1 MSCIESEN
9 ERRIITSRERWTVYP
24 LLFLAIGLAI
34 RPSVSEF
41 EINTEVLSSS
51 NVRCRE
57 LMIESDDG
65 TILLHMGRVVDE
77 GGGRIEVKNA
87 SGENTVAIGARPGE
101 SFGQVELFDGEG
113 RLRSVL
119 DGRNQ

>member
-1 MSCIESEN
+1 M
-9 ERRIITSRERWTVYP
+9 TSRERWTVYP

-51 NVRCRE
+51 HVRCRE

-65 TILLHMGRVVDE
+65 TILLHMGRVVD
-77 GGGRIEVKNA
+77 GLGNPVAGK
-87 SGENTVAIGARPGE
+87 GELGTD
-101 SFGQVELFDGEG
+101 LT
-113 RLRSVL
+113 
-119 DGRNQ
+119 

>member
-1 MSCIESEN
+1 M
-9 ERRIITSRERWTVYP
+9 TSRERRTVYP

-34 RPSVSEF
+34 RPGESEF

-51 NVRCRE
+51 QVRCRE
-57 LMIESDDG
+57 ILVESDNG
-65 TILLHMGRVVDE
+65 TVLLHMGRVVDG
-77 GGGRIEVKNA
+77 GGGRIEVKDS

-101 SFGQVELFDGEG
+101 SFGRVEFFDDEG

-119 DGRNQ
+119 DGLDQ